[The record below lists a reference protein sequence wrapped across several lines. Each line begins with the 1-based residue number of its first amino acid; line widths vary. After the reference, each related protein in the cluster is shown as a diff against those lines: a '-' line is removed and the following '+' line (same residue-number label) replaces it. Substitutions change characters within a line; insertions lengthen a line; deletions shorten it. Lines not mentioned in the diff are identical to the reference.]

1 MSTDDDTNKLSSNGN
16 TNSNNKKKDP
26 LLEYKRVSCV
36 FVDSI
41 FNATK
46 NTSTGKDPLN
56 TNNVVYKDQN
66 DSESSESCLETPKKY
81 VASDRPGTKP
91 PKTKTS
97 KKTNNKYNST
107 EKAAKNK
114 KVKTLNSS
122 SSVKNVNSSLTTNSK
137 TSAKNPK
144 KTNRTYKNIHTAINE
159 KYKAKQESEKEK
171 KIYQEKVRLLEN
183 RISALKKHEN
193 EMNRKKHCN
202 EIRQKY
208 LNKKK
213 KEKNDFKQ
221 QLLSYDIDQRNA
233 LDTKRKE
240 IKERKKQLDQEMK
253 QSMEKT
259 KNSKVKNYKKL
270 LYDRK
275 IGLNIINENNQNF
288 EKYGKGN
295 VNKIKKEREKTKK
308 NEMMKQKKHGRSM
321 DNYYVESCENNK
333 HETDKLKDKIKKLEK
348 MEVEYL
354 NSINQTRQGFM
365 RNNSM
370 GGNYQKKDI
379 TPIKKLDLDE
389 QIKGI
394 EGRHKNKNIQ
404 KKHNKNSMCKEL
416 TYRNDEGDGERVI
429 KVEKKIELNNK

>member
-16 TNSNNKKKDP
+16 TNSNNNKKDA

-81 VASDRPGTKP
+81 VANDPPGTKP
-91 PKTKTS
+91 PKTKTT
-97 KKTNNKYNST
+97 KRTNNKYNST

-114 KVKTLNSS
+114 KVNTLNSS
-122 SSVKNVNSSLTTNSK
+122 SSVKNINNSLTTNSK
-137 TSAKNPK
+137 TSAKKPT
-144 KTNRTYKNIHTAINE
+144 KTNITFKNTHIPINE
-159 KYKAKQESEKEK
+159 KYKAKQESEKER

-193 EMNRKKHCN
+193 DMNRKKHCN

-240 IKERKKQLDQEMK
+240 IKERKKQLDKEMK

-270 LYDRK
+270 LNDRK
-275 IGLNIINENNQNF
+275 VGLNIINENNQNF

-295 VNKIKKEREKTKK
+295 VNKI
-308 NEMMKQKKHGRSM
+308 
-321 DNYYVESCENNK
+321 NK
-333 HETDKLKDKIKKLEK
+333 
-348 MEVEYL
+348 
-354 NSINQTRQGFM
+354 
-365 RNNSM
+365 
-370 GGNYQKKDI
+370 
-379 TPIKKLDLDE
+379 
-389 QIKGI
+389 
-394 EGRHKNKNIQ
+394 
-404 KKHNKNSMCKEL
+404 
-416 TYRNDEGDGERVI
+416 
-429 KVEKKIELNNK
+429 